1 MAGSMKDI
9 KLRIKSVES
18 TMQITKAMELVAS
31 SKMRRAK
38 ERVEHSRPY
47 FETLHKTLTEIAA
60 ADPRARNPYL
70 RRAEIKKTLLIVI
83 AGDRGLAGGY
93 NSNVLKQAQ
102 QEAGDVVVLPIGKRS
117 AEYFVHHEVPLF
129 TQEVLLA
136 ADITVGE
143 CFQLARRIT
152 EGYCKG
158 EYDAVKIC
166 YTRFDSMMTQTAS
179 TMEVLPL
186 SIEPTEQ
193 QKAEAR
199 RSQILYKPSSE
210 EVFRAIIPEYVAGIV
225 YGAVCESVASELAAR
240 RTAMDAATKNAGE
253 MIDHLNLYY
262 NRARQAAITQ
272 EITEIVAGAEIYRP
286 SQLRSAQQLSQRES
300 LWRTGGLFRFAKAS
314 PFGRGG
320 IA

>member
-47 FETLHKTLTEIAA
+47 FETLHETLTKIAA
-60 ADPRARNPYL
+60 AAPRARNPYL
-70 RRAEIKKTLLIVI
+70 RRDEVKRTLLIVI

-93 NSNVLKQAQ
+93 NSNVLKQAGA
-102 QEAGDVVVLPIGKRS
+102 EEGEVLVLPIGKRS

-129 TQEVLLA
+129 TQEVLLGG
-136 ADITVGE
+136 DVSVGE
-143 CFQLARRIT
+143 CFQLSRQIT
-152 EGYCKG
+152 EGYLKG

-166 YTRFDSMMTQTAS
+166 YTRFDSMMTQTAA

-193 QKAEAR
+193 QKADAR

-210 EVFRAIIPEYVAGIV
+210 EVFSAIIPEYVAGIV

-272 EITEIVAGAEIYRP
+272 EITEIVAGAEI
-286 SQLRSAQQLSQRES
+286 
-300 LWRTGGLFRFAKAS
+300 
-314 PFGRGG
+314 
-320 IA
+320 

>member
-47 FETLHKTLTEIAA
+47 FETLYGSLTKIAA

-70 RRAEIKKTLLIVI
+70 RRDDVKRTLLVVI

-93 NSNVLKQAQ
+93 NANVFKQADAA
-102 QEAGDVVVLPIGKRS
+102 EGPVTVLPIGKRS
-117 AEYFVHHEVPLF
+117 AEYFAHHEADLF
-129 TQEVLLA
+129 THEVLLA
-136 ADITVGE
+136 ADVSVSE
-143 CFQLARRIT
+143 CFTLSHQIT
-152 EGYCKG
+152 EGFLKG
-158 EYDAVKIC
+158 EYDAVKLC
-166 YTRFDSMMTQTAS
+166 YTRFDSMMTQTA
-179 TMEVLPL
+179 TTLEVLPL
-186 SIEPTEQ
+186 TIEPTEA

-210 EVFRAIIPEYVAGIV
+210 EVFGAIIPEYVAGVV

-253 MIDHLNLYY
+253 MIEHLNLYY

-272 EITEIVAGAEIYRP
+272 EITEIVAGAEN
-286 SQLRSAQQLSQRES
+286 
-300 LWRTGGLFRFAKAS
+300 
-314 PFGRGG
+314 
-320 IA
+320 

>member
-70 RRAEIKKTLLIVI
+70 RRAEVKKTLLIVI

-93 NSNVLKQAQ
+93 NSNVLRQAQ

-272 EITEIVAGAEIYRP
+272 EITEIVAGAEI
-286 SQLRSAQQLSQRES
+286 
-300 LWRTGGLFRFAKAS
+300 
-314 PFGRGG
+314 
-320 IA
+320 

>member
-93 NSNVLKQAQ
+93 NSNVLRQAQ

-166 YTRFDSMMTQTAS
+166 YTRFDSMMTQTAA

-193 QKAEAR
+193 QKADAR

-272 EITEIVAGAEIYRP
+272 EITEIVAGAEI
-286 SQLRSAQQLSQRES
+286 
-300 LWRTGGLFRFAKAS
+300 
-314 PFGRGG
+314 
-320 IA
+320 

>member
-47 FETLHKTLTEIAA
+47 FETLHETLTKIAA

-70 RRAEIKKTLLIVI
+70 RRDEVKRTLLIVI

-93 NSNVLKQAQ
+93 NSNVLKQAGA
-102 QEAGDVVVLPIGKRS
+102 EEGEVVVLPIGKRS

-136 ADITVGE
+136 AEISVGE
-143 CFQLARRIT
+143 CFQLSRQIT
-152 EGYCKG
+152 EGYLKG

-166 YTRFDSMMTQTAS
+166 YTRFDSMMTQTAT

-210 EVFRAIIPEYVAGIV
+210 EVFSAIIPEYVAGVV

-272 EITEIVAGAEIYRP
+272 EITEIVAGAEN
-286 SQLRSAQQLSQRES
+286 
-300 LWRTGGLFRFAKAS
+300 
-314 PFGRGG
+314 
-320 IA
+320 

>member
-1 MAGSMKDI
+1 MAGGSSKDI
-9 KLRIKSVES
+9 KLRIKSVQS

-47 FETLHKTLTEIAA
+47 FETLHETLTKIAA

-70 RRAEIKKTLLIVI
+70 RRDEIKRTLLIVI

-93 NSNVLKQAQ
+93 NSNVLKQAGA
-102 QEAGDVVVLPIGKRS
+102 EEGEVVVLPIGKRS

-136 ADITVGE
+136 AEISVGE
-143 CFQLARRIT
+143 CFQLSRQIT
-152 EGYCKG
+152 EGYRKG

-166 YTRFDSMMTQTAS
+166 YTRFDSMMTQTAT

-210 EVFRAIIPEYVAGIV
+210 EVFSAIIPEYVAGIV

-272 EITEIVAGAEIYRP
+272 EITEIVAGAEI
-286 SQLRSAQQLSQRES
+286 
-300 LWRTGGLFRFAKAS
+300 
-314 PFGRGG
+314 
-320 IA
+320 

>member
-47 FETLHKTLTEIAA
+47 FETLYESLPKLAA

-70 RRAEIKKTLLIVI
+70 RRDDIKRTLLVVI

-93 NSNVLKQAQ
+93 NANVFKQADAA
-102 QEAGDVVVLPIGKRS
+102 EGPVTVLPIGKRS
-117 AEYFVHHEVPLF
+117 AEYFAHHGAGLF
-129 TQEVLLA
+129 TPEVLMA
-136 ADITVGE
+136 ADVSVSE
-143 CFQLARRIT
+143 CFTLSHQIT
-152 EGYCKG
+152 EGFLKG
-158 EYDAVKIC
+158 EYDAVKLC
-166 YTRFDSMMTQTAS
+166 YTRFDSMMTQTA
-179 TMEVLPL
+179 TTLEVLPL
-186 SIEPTEQ
+186 TIEPTEA

-199 RSQILYKPSSE
+199 RSQILYKPSCE
-210 EVFRAIIPEYVAGIV
+210 EVFGAIIPEYVAGV
-225 YGAVCESVASELAAR
+225 LYGAVCESVASELAAR

-253 MIDHLNLYY
+253 MIEHLNLYY

-272 EITEIVAGAEIYRP
+272 EITEIVAGAEN
-286 SQLRSAQQLSQRES
+286 
-300 LWRTGGLFRFAKAS
+300 
-314 PFGRGG
+314 
-320 IA
+320 

>member
-47 FETLHKTLTEIAA
+47 FETLYESLTKIAA

-70 RRAEIKKTLLIVI
+70 RRDDIKRTLLVVI

-93 NSNVLKQAQ
+93 NTNVFKQADAA
-102 QEAGDVVVLPIGKRS
+102 EGPVTVLPIGKRS
-117 AEYFVHHEVPLF
+117 AEYFAHHGAGLF
-129 TQEVLLA
+129 TPEVLMA
-136 ADITVGE
+136 ADVSVSE
-143 CFQLARRIT
+143 CFTLSHQIT
-152 EGYCKG
+152 EGFLKG
-158 EYDAVKIC
+158 EYDAVKLC
-166 YTRFDSMMTQTAS
+166 YTRFDSMMTQTA
-179 TMEVLPL
+179 TTLEVLPL
-186 SIEPTEQ
+186 TIEPTEA

-199 RSQILYKPSSE
+199 RSQILYKPSCE
-210 EVFRAIIPEYVAGIV
+210 EVFGAIIPEYVAGV
-225 YGAVCESVASELAAR
+225 LYGAVCESVASELAAR

-253 MIDHLNLYY
+253 MIEHLNLYY

-272 EITEIVAGAEIYRP
+272 EITEIVAGAEN
-286 SQLRSAQQLSQRES
+286 
-300 LWRTGGLFRFAKAS
+300 
-314 PFGRGG
+314 
-320 IA
+320 